1 VQSYLDKLATD
12 DLQTFVNVSL
22 AETWEEKGEKADATG
37 LMKRRALFRARVPLG
52 GLYLTA
58 GIDMQEDR
66 LEVEVVAWGLGEES
80 WSVAHEVLWG
90 DTLQQEVWEDLD
102 DLLAETFTHESGVEL
117 PITAACLDTGGRG
130 GHTQAAYEY
139 ARGRTGRRL
148 FAIKGGGSWGSPI
161 AAAPSRKKAGRKGR
175 PVDLFTVGVDEAKL
189 VVMRR
194 LNLARP
200 GPGYCH
206 FPLER
211 EEEYFKQL
219 TAETLVTRYIKGFPV
234 REWRKPDKARN
245 EALDC
250 RVYALA
256 ALKIM
261 NPNLKRLAERM
272 GVPVHQVLE
281 QGADADVVDEVPR
294 DSSPPPRPRPS
305 PAPQVSRPAP
315 SAPENPRE
323 EAAVPAKQSSTSA
336 GRRKLRTARIGK
348 NWATS
353 W

>member
-1 VQSYLDKLATD
+1 
-12 DLQTFVNVSL
+12 
-22 AETWEEKGEKADATG
+22 
-37 LMKRRALFRARVPLG
+37 VPLG

-272 GVPVHQVLE
+272 GVPLHQVLE
-281 QGADADVVDEVPR
+281 KVPDVDVSAAGEPPN
-294 DSSPPPRPRPS
+294 DSPPPPPPPPPRPERERGRIPPPQPRPLPS
-305 PAPQVSRPAP
+305 PAPKPP
-315 SAPENPRE
+315 APENPRE
-323 EAAVPAKQSSTSA
+323 EAAVPAKQSAASA